1 MLHSTSPEKPMKMTP
16 TMEKRGVHQAERFQ
30 GSDPPRFSRVHTCS
44 GNGKDEDLVYVI
56 FVGPGQE
63 ERKKKFAR
71 TGLAIHL
78 RVPDSGYV
86 LHSQVQSA
94 HMTTEPSVV
103 RTAIV
108 GLHVL

>member
-1 MLHSTSPEKPMKMTP
+1 MKMTP

-71 TGLAIHL
+71 TELAIHL

-86 LHSQVQSA
+86 LHSQVQTA